1 LPVTA
6 GNLAVPIS
14 GGYSVA
20 GGDFTD
26 MRSDPIAGSL
36 SERAYLLIRHK
47 ILTGEFPLGAPL
59 SRRKLAA
66 IFKMSFLPISEAV
79 QRLESEGLVE
89 SRPRVG
95 TRVRVP
101 TPQDIRDC
109 YIIREALET
118 QAARLFCE
126 KASSAERKE
135 LRQMTDRLEEM
146 TRVPEVKA
154 SNPEFQFSAQNAHVA
169 WHMRIAECAGCQ
181 PLADLLEKN
190 QVLIFNWF
198 FDVAAGFR
206 LAPGRHR
213 ALMETLLGDNPDA
226 AALAMG
232 AHVRGGLDEIQAS
245 IVERFEHGLSS
256 LRRAAAG
263 AGSETPPAL
272 PWRSGTTRTA
282 KPPHPAWLRT

>member
-1 LPVTA
+1 
-6 GNLAVPIS
+6 
-14 GGYSVA
+14 
-20 GGDFTD
+20 

-66 IFKMSFLPISEAV
+66 TFKMSFLPISEAV

-135 LRQMTDRLEEM
+135 LCQMTERLEEM
-146 TRVPEVKA
+146 TQAPEVKA
-154 SNPEFQFSAQNAHVA
+154 SNPEFQFSVQNAHVA
-169 WHMRIAECAGCQ
+169 WHMRIAESAGCQ
-181 PLADLLEKN
+181 PLSDLLEKN

-213 ALMETLLGDNPDA
+213 ALMETLIGNDPDA

-232 AHVRGGLDEIQAS
+232 AHVRAGLDEIQAG
-245 IVERFEHGLSS
+245 IGERFENRISGV
-256 LRRAAAG
+256 RRTSVPSGQEA
-263 AGSETPPAL
+263 PPAL
-272 PWRSGTTRTA
+272 PWRSRYNMHG
-282 KPPHPAWLRT
+282 

>member
-1 LPVTA
+1 
-6 GNLAVPIS
+6 
-14 GGYSVA
+14 
-20 GGDFTD
+20 
-26 MRSDPIAGSL
+26 MRAEPIAGSL
-36 SERAYLLIRHK
+36 SERAYQLIRQK

-66 IFKMSFLPISEAV
+66 IFQMSFLPISEAV

-146 TRVPEVKA
+146 TRAPEVKA
-154 SNPEFQFSAQNAHVA
+154 SNPEFQFSVQNAHVA

-181 PLADLLEKN
+181 PLSDLLEKN

-213 ALMETLLGDNPDA
+213 ALMDTLAGDDPDA

-232 AHVRGGLDEIQAS
+232 AHVRAGLGEIQAS
-245 IVERFEHGLSS
+245 IEERFASGIPGV
-256 LRRAAAG
+256 RRASAL
-263 AGSETPPAL
+263 SRHDVPPSL
-272 PWRSGTTRTA
+272 PWRSRYNTNG
-282 KPPHPAWLRT
+282 

>member
-1 LPVTA
+1 
-6 GNLAVPIS
+6 
-14 GGYSVA
+14 
-20 GGDFTD
+20 

-36 SERAYLLIRHK
+36 SERAYILIRHN

-66 IFKMSFLPISEAV
+66 RFKMSFLPISEAV

-109 YIIREALET
+109 YIVREALET

-135 LRQMTDRLEEM
+135 LRQMTQRLEEM
-146 TRVPEVKA
+146 TQAPEAKA
-154 SNPEFQFSAQNAHVA
+154 TNPEFQFAVQSTHVA

-181 PLADLLEKN
+181 PLSDLLEKN

-213 ALMETLLGDNPDA
+213 ALMETLAGNDPDA

-232 AHVRGGLDEIQAS
+232 AHIRAGLDEIQTS
-245 IVERFEHGLSS
+245 IGQRFENRLSS
-256 LRRAAAG
+256 VTRISALRGQAV
-263 AGSETPPAL
+263 PPAL
-272 PWRSGTTRTA
+272 PWRSRYDTHG
-282 KPPHPAWLRT
+282 